1 MPKQFLEWVL
11 WRKSARGA
19 ASSVHVETPLFSN
32 RRQLSNRVLVQ
43 LTVIY
48 EILAH
53 YQVKLRKLPIAMKQ
67 SLPADIA
74 ELNLVTRQKVYDV
87 T

>member
-11 WRKSARGA
+11 RRKSARGA

-48 EILAH
+48 EILAR
-53 YQVKLRKLPIAMKQ
+53 YQV
-67 SLPADIA
+67 
-74 ELNLVTRQKVYDV
+74 
-87 T
+87 